1 MFRRTMLLSAA
12 LLSTMAVAACEQS
25 PRGRAATDPAVAV
38 GGPTKAQTIDANV
51 DASLVDLY
59 RAVPQAKTLVDKAN
73 GVLVFPSITKAGFV
87 VGGEYGQGALRV
99 DGKTVGYYSLTS
111 GSVGLTAGVQN
122 ASQVI
127 LFNTAEALEKFR
139 NSSGWTAGV
148 DASVALLKIGAGGTI
163 DTRTANSPVQ
173 AIIYGTEGLIVDA
186 SIAGQK
192 ITRIDPDKQ

>member
-1 MFRRTMLLSAA
+1 MLLSAA

-25 PRGRAATDPAVAV
+25 PRGGAATDPAVAV

-59 RAVPQAKTLVDKAN
+59 RAVPQAKTLVEKAK
-73 GVLVFPSITKAGFV
+73 GVLIFPSITKAGFV

-99 DGKTVGYYSLTS
+99 NGKTVGYYSLTS
-111 GSVGLTAGVQN
+111 GSIGLTAGVQN

-127 LFNTAEALEKFR
+127 LFNTTEALEKFR

-173 AIIYGTEGLIVDA
+173 AIVYGTSGLIVDA

-192 ITRIDPDKQ
+192 ITRIDPDK